1 MEGMESASMNRVQAY
16 IVPPTQR
23 TPMSTP
29 LSVQLYSLREQTAN
43 GNHVAVLKQL
53 ADTGF
58 IGVEAAGFY
67 GMRPAEFRSVVNSLG
82 MVVSATHGGLPKPE
96 EFNQAIDTTKDLGTP
111 YYVCAYTPKERWAT
125 ADSIKKIAAEIE
137 AARAAMAKHGIV
149 FCYHNHEFEFERI
162 GGRLA
167 TEILIEAVPALNLEI
182 DTYWA
187 ANFAKEDPVKMVAQ
201 FKNRAIHLHL
211 KDGPLL
217 PGKNMTA
224 AGQGKQKFNEIVA
237 AADPAVLK
245 WVVVELDSCDTDMTK
260 AVLDSY
266 AYLVSKGY
274 ALGNKKP

>member
-1 MEGMESASMNRVQAY
+1 
-16 IVPPTQR
+16 
-23 TPMSTP
+23 MSTP

-82 MVVSATHGGLPKPE
+82 MVVSASHGGLPKPE

-125 ADSIKKIAAEIE
+125 ADSIKKIGAEIE
-137 AARAAMAKHGIV
+137 VARAAMAKHGIV

-187 ANFAKEDPVKMVAQ
+187 ANFAKEDPAKMVAQ

-266 AYLVSKGY
+266 AYLVGKGY